1 MPALIPLL
9 LGIAPTVASWILG
22 DKGGAA
28 VGQVTDIARRVLGT
42 DDPNA
47 IEAAIAQDP
56 AAALEFKRLIVEAEA
71 RARADVIEAQ
81 RLDLDAVRAQLADVA
96 SARAHTVALAQTG
109 SALAWG
115 PVLISI
121 VVLGAFGAA
130 LWIILRGEIPAGS
143 RDVAFQLLGM
153 LGTMA
158 AGVVAY
164 WVGSS
169 SGSAAKTATLDRVVT
184 GRQQ

>member
-1 MPALIPLL
+1 MPLIPLL

-22 DKGGAA
+22 DKTAVA

-42 DDPNA
+42 DDPAA
-47 IEAAIAQDP
+47 IEAAIARDP

-71 RARADVIEAQ
+71 RARADALEAQ
-81 RLDLDAVRAQLADVA
+81 RIEFDAFRAQLADTA
-96 SARAHTVALAQTG
+96 SARAQTVALAQAG

-115 PVLISI
+115 AVLISI
-121 VVLGAFGAA
+121 VVLAAFGVA
-130 LWIILRGEIPAGS
+130 LWVILRGEIPAGS

-169 SGSAAKTATLDRVVT
+169 SGSAAKTATIERVVA